1 MTFVLSR
8 VLSLTLQA
16 VELWQKQ
23 RHQKHVESN
32 SDSETDNLIASSA
45 ISESTVP
52 DTLPAHPHY
61 EIRLT
66 RKFEPTEL
74 CDIFLTKWGK
84 AAYIIVV
91 TISCFLDCWSFT
103 TVAGSAWATNIPF
116 STSTLQ
122 RCDSDE
128 FLHVLIPSRDSC
140 RNAYMLCVFFFA
152 VITVPLSLLDLK
164 EQAVLQMILGLL
176 RFATIGGIILYT
188 IVKLGEGG
196 DVCRYSINETT
207 FIPLN
212 NISSEYS
219 NTSRGFGDLSKIIF
233 HFDAVGWLVS
243 IPVFTYAVMLHQGIP
258 GLTHPIREKHLLRQF
273 MAAIFGIATISY
285 LSLGVVVPLWFKAT
299 IQETCTL
306 NWVSD
311 K

>member
-1 MTFVLSR
+1 MTFVPSR

-23 RHQKHVESN
+23 HHQNHIQSD
-32 SDSETDNLIASSA
+32 SDSERDNLIAMSD
-45 ISESTVP
+45 STVP

-74 CDIFLTKWGK
+74 CEIFLTKWGK

-91 TISCFLDCWSFT
+91 TISCFLACWSFT

-116 STSTLQ
+116 SMSTLQ
-122 RCDSDE
+122 RCESDE
-128 FLHVLIPSRDSC
+128 FLHVLIPSSDSC
-140 RNAYMLCVFFFA
+140 RNAYMLCVFIFT
-152 VITVPLSLLDLK
+152 VITIPLSLLDLK

-176 RFATIGGIILYT
+176 RFAPIGGMILYT

-196 DVCRYSINETT
+196 DVCRHSVNEMS

-212 NISSEYS
+212 NISSEYLYYS
-219 NTSRGFGDLSKIIF
+219 NTSRGFGDLSKLVLMLS
-233 HFDAVGWLVS
+233 AGWCPSLSSPMPSLYIKVS
-243 IPVFTYAVMLHQGIP
+243 L
-258 GLTHPIREKHLLRQF
+258 
-273 MAAIFGIATISY
+273 
-285 LSLGVVVPLWFKAT
+285 
-299 IQETCTL
+299 
-306 NWVSD
+306 D
-311 K
+311 